1 MSLVNFQSK
10 NQSDF
15 FSIATSIPPFQSSIA
30 VEWCREVG
38 SKANTVEEALVD
50 PEVKRAIQEGVS
62 RVNSGAISNAQ
73 RVQKWCII
81 PTDFSLPGGELGP
94 TLKLKRHFVL
104 EKYQKKIDNFYGV
117 ETVDVAPE
125 MEKHIPRSTLAT
137 AARLAQ

>member
-1 MSLVNFQSK
+1 M
-10 NQSDF
+10 
-15 FSIATSIPPFQSSIA
+15 
-30 VEWCREVG
+30 
-38 SKANTVEEALVD
+38 
-50 PEVKRAIQEGVS
+50 
-62 RVNSGAISNAQ
+62 NSGAISNAQ

-104 EKYQKKIDNFYGV
+104 EKYRKKIDNFYGV